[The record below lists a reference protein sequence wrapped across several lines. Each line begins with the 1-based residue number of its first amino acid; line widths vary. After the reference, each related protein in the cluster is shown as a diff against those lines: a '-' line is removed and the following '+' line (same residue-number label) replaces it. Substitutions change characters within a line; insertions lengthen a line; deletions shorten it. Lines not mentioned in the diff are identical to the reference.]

1 MVESTAVGES
11 IVTESSEAPELR
23 VFLFLLFLLKD
34 AVTALAWASLHQFKA
49 AKLLSHFSR
58 VRLCVTP

>member
-49 AKLLSHFSR
+49 IPVYSTIL
-58 VRLCVTP
+58 V

>member
-23 VFLFLLFLLKD
+23 VFLFLLFPLKD

-49 AKLLSHFSR
+49 IPVYSR
-58 VRLCVTP
+58 ILR